1 MRKSITRRS
10 NSIYETLIACFCRN
24 RTRLELTQSSLS
36 HKLFCKSWLPGHW
49 HQIIIYIKWFT
60 FHGQQ
65 LSWREHTLGVFL
77 LEDTNTILMWVLR
90 NAILLHWSWKKILS
104 TRWIRTRS
112 KLTNVV
118 NLSTPLS
125 ATPFEQS
132 LTEFLWPYARTLA
145 QFMGVELFNGYLI
158 QLILSK
164 TRVKE
169 TILRLFSLASA
180 AQVIRAL
187 APSPTM

>member
-1 MRKSITRRS
+1 MIYISRATAFVTRTHFGCVSTRRHKHDS
-10 NSIYETLIACFCRN
+10 NVGFAKRDFTSLI
-24 RTRLELTQSSLS
+24 L
-36 HKLFCKSWLPGHW
+36 
-49 HQIIIYIKWFT
+49 
-60 FHGQQ
+60 
-65 LSWREHTLGVFL
+65 
-77 LEDTNTILMWVLR
+77 
-90 NAILLHWSWKKILS
+90 KKILS

-132 LTEFLWPYARTLA
+132 LRLTEFLWPYARTLA

-158 QLILSK
+158 QLTLSK
-164 TRVKE
+164 TRLKLKQ
-169 TILRLFSLASA
+169 TILHLSSLASA